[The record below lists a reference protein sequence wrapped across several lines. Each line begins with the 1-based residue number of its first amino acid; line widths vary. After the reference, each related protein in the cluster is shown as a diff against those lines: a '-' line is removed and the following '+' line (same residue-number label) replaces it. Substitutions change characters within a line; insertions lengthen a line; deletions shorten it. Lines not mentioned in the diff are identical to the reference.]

1 MRKGVLWVVGLFKKI
16 TSIFTIKKEIHIRGE
31 YVLQEKYG
39 TQKKAEAFYKKQ
51 MLDHLNDEMMQFASK
66 QEIAIISTSDAE
78 GNCDTSFR
86 GGSPGFIRI
95 LDEKTLIYPEYM
107 GNGVLASLGNMYENP
122 HIGLLLID
130 FFESQVGLHI
140 NGSVEVLENDMLSS
154 YLSISKEEQQKWIEK
169 ENSKC
174 KWWVKVTVDEAY
186 IHCSKHI
193 PYLQK
198 VEGFNENKATGN
210 FFINKEK
217 SIEIKEIPM
226 ISEEV
231 EVTQEKK
238 QNKVKS

>member
-1 MRKGVLWVVGLFKKI
+1 MRKGVLWGLRLFKKI
-16 TSIFTIKKEIHIRGE
+16 ISIFTQKKEIHIRGE

-51 MLDHLNDEMMQFASK
+51 MLDHLNNEMMQFASK

-86 GGSPGFIRI
+86 GGHPGFMRI

-122 HIGLLLID
+122 HIGLLIID

-140 NGSVEVLENDMLSS
+140 NGTVELLENDRLSS
-154 YLSISKEEQQKWIEK
+154 QLSISKEEQQKWIEK

-198 VEGFNENKATGN
+198 VEGFSGNKATGN

-217 SIEIKEIPM
+217 SIEKKEIPM

-231 EVTQEKK
+231 EVAQ
-238 QNKVKS
+238 

>member
-1 MRKGVLWVVGLFKKI
+1 M
-16 TSIFTIKKEIHIRGE
+16 KKEIHIRGE

-122 HIGLLLID
+122 HIGLLIID

-140 NGSVEVLENDMLSS
+140 NGSAEVLENDMLSS
-154 YLSISKEEQQKWIEK
+154 YLDISKEEQQKWIEK

-193 PYLQK
+193 PHLQK
-198 VEGFNENKATGN
+198 VEGFNENKAKGN
-210 FFINKEK
+210 FFINKK
-217 SIEIKEIPM
+217 A
-226 ISEEV
+226 
-231 EVTQEKK
+231 
-238 QNKVKS
+238 

>member
-1 MRKGVLWVVGLFKKI
+1 MSGLFNKI
-16 TSIFTIKKEIHIRGE
+16 TSIFTQKKEIHSRGE
-31 YVLQEKYG
+31 YVLQKKYG
-39 TQKKAEAFYKKQ
+39 THKKAEAFYKKQ
-51 MLDHLNDEMMQFASK
+51 MLDHLNDEMIQFASK
-66 QEIAIISTSDAE
+66 QEIAIISTSDVE

-86 GGSPGFIRI
+86 GGPPGFIRI

-122 HIGLLLID
+122 HIGLLIID

-154 YLSISKEEQQKWIEK
+154 HLGISKNEQQKWIEK

-186 IHCSKHI
+186 IQCSKHI

-210 FFINKEK
+210 FFINK
-217 SIEIKEIPM
+217 
-226 ISEEV
+226 
-231 EVTQEKK
+231 
-238 QNKVKS
+238 